1 MGSVAKRLD
10 EAFQVLVVDQER
22 ADEPG
27 GFEPV
32 VANPSRLDV
41 RWLVEDQ
48 ALLAL
53 PLVAMH
59 APEDCE
65 KQSASPEVR
74 SERPEAIEAGQK
86 PFQNLRDMMRK
97 R

>member
-1 MGSVAKRLD
+1 M
-10 EAFQVLVVDQER
+10 
-22 ADEPG
+22 
-27 GFEPV
+27 
-32 VANPSRLDV
+32 VANPSRFDV

-59 APEDCE
+59 ARDECE
-65 KQSASPEVR
+65 ERGAVQAVE
-74 SERPEAIEAGQK
+74 SEQQEATEAGQK

>member
-1 MGSVAKRLD
+1 M
-10 EAFQVLVVDQER
+10 
-22 ADEPG
+22 
-27 GFEPV
+27 

-59 APEDCE
+59 APDECE
-65 KQSASPEVR
+65 ER
-74 SERPEAIEAGQK
+74 SEVQEVASEQQEATEAGQK